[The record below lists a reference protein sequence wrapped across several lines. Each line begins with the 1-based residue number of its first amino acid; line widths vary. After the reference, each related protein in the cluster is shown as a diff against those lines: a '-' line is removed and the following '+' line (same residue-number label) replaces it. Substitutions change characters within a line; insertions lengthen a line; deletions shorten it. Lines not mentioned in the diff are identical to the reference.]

1 MNKDMPFST
10 KDADHDSAGLSCSEL
25 GHGAWWYNNCQNSN
39 LNGKYY
45 NFDKTS
51 FDAVFWN
58 GWTLESLKTVAMK
71 MRSAMFPGQQYHES
85 ILKLQSSK
93 WCTHLLV

>member
-1 MNKDMPFST
+1 MPFST
-10 KDADHDSAGLSCSEL
+10 KDADHDLDSVSCSYYC
-25 GHGAWWYNNCQNSN
+25 HGAWWYNSCYRSN

-45 NFDKTS
+45 HYAEYAD
-51 FDAVFWN
+51 DAVFWN
-58 GWTLESLKTVAMK
+58 YGTTESLKTVAMK